1 MRGNSGTTAQLESLT
16 PPSEL
21 RTPDSHSTPHSAFR
35 TPNSG
40 LRIPNSAFTLMEV
53 ILSLSLLALL
63 SGMVFGIVRV
73 SMTTAMETRQVQLEN
88 DELNRFISLCRHS
101 FQSLPSTAI
110 LTLKITDT
118 SQPIKQELTMSGA
131 PDAFSFGLNPMS
143 YNDTIIGTRPDY
155 AATEAAESGQQL
167 YYLAISRKDIIP
179 KDPDTGEI
187 VAQTT
192 GEGVAAPDDQG
203 RYWMPLMQ
211 NVTSLTW
218 RFYKVDDDTWVEE
231 WDSTNLPQL
240 VEMNLLLA
248 ERTLPIRVVF
258 ALPTVKLAGANPAL
272 RPQTTTSSSSSQG
285 GDGGGGGNNGGRG
298 GNNQDG
304 GRGRGEGGDRGRG
317 NDGGG
322 RGRGDDGGGRGGPP
336 QGGSGGPG
344 GGRGGP
350 GGGGQG
356 GPGGGQGNFGGGAQP
371 QGGGGGSTGAPSGG
385 GGGGGR

>member
-1 MRGNSGTTAQLESLT
+1 MRTRHSQSEVEVRRAPRFTT
-16 PPSEL
+16 
-21 RTPDSHSTPHSAFR
+21 
-35 TPNSG
+35 
-40 LRIPNSAFTLMEV
+40 SAFTLMEV

-167 YYLAISRKDIIP
+167 YYLALSRKDIIP
-179 KDPDTGEI
+179 KDPDTGDV
-187 VAQTT
+187 VAQTS
-192 GEGVAAPDDQG
+192 GEGVAAPDDLG

-211 NVTSLTW
+211 NVSSLTW

-272 RPQTTTSSSSSQG
+272 RPQTTTSSTSDQG
-285 GDGGGGGNNGGRG
+285 GGGGGGNNGGRG

-304 GRGRGEGGDRGRG
+304 GRGRGDGGDRGRG
-317 NDGGG
+317 S
-322 RGRGDDGGGRGGPP
+322 DGGGRGGD
-336 QGGSGGPG
+336 GR
-344 GGRGGP
+344 GRGGP
-350 GGGGQG
+350 GGPGGPDGGGRGPGGG
-356 GPGGGQGNFGGGAQP
+356 GPGGGQGQGQGQGNFGGGAQP
-371 QGGGGGSTGAPSGG
+371 RGGGGGSTGAPSGG
-385 GGGGGR
+385 GGGGGGGGR

>member
-1 MRGNSGTTAQLESLT
+1 MRTRHSQSEVEVRRAPRFTT
-16 PPSEL
+16 
-21 RTPDSHSTPHSAFR
+21 
-35 TPNSG
+35 
-40 LRIPNSAFTLMEV
+40 SAFTLMEV

-167 YYLAISRKDIIP
+167 YYLALSRKDIIP
-179 KDPDTGEI
+179 KDPDTGDV
-187 VAQTT
+187 VAQTS
-192 GEGVAAPDDQG
+192 GEGVAAPDDLG

-211 NVTSLTW
+211 NVSSLTW

-272 RPQTTTSSSSSQG
+272 RPQTTTSSTSDQAAAAVVETMEAAAATIRTV
-285 GDGGGGGNNGGRG
+285 DGAAVMAAIVAVVVTAAVAVEMGVDVEVRVALVDPMVAVAAQVVVAPAAAKVKVRARGILAAARNLVAVAVVLQVRHRAAEAAVVAAAGRHSFRWVCG
-298 GNNQDG
+298 
-304 GRGRGEGGDRGRG
+304 
-317 NDGGG
+317 
-322 RGRGDDGGGRGGPP
+322 
-336 QGGSGGPG
+336 
-344 GGRGGP
+344 
-350 GGGGQG
+350 
-356 GPGGGQGNFGGGAQP
+356 
-371 QGGGGGSTGAPSGG
+371 
-385 GGGGGR
+385 